1 MSNLEDILRALACKY
16 ETKKFL
22 DGDPSWFMH
31 QVEGD
36 ANKELLA
43 FIASAL
49 SYGSR
54 AQFLP
59 KIQYVLESSG
69 GDIEGWL
76 LRGDYQHVFPDD
88 DSCYYRLYSNRMM
101 RAFLDA
107 LALMIQQYGSM
118 KAFVVSLGDGRGMRG
133 DVGGMRDDGGGKRE
147 DGGGMREDGGGMR
160 DDGGGIRDEGRGMRD
175 GITCLDV
182 IRALT
187 AWFAAHGSSGVVPK
201 NALSSCKRL
210 CMFLR
215 WMVRDGSPVDI
226 GLWSDIIDR
235 RTLIMPM
242 DTHVVQEA
250 NRLGLIH
257 SKSTTMAAAIKLTER
272 LREIFPDDPLK
283 GDFALFGYGIDNT
296 GS

>member
-1 MSNLEDILRALACKY
+1 LACKY
-16 ETKKFL
+16 EKKEFL

-43 FIASAL
+43 FVASAL

-59 KIQYVLESSG
+59 KIRYVLECSG
-69 GDIEGWL
+69 GDIAGWL
-76 LRGDYQHVFPDD
+76 LRGDYQRAFPDD

-101 RAFLDA
+101 RTFLDA
-107 LALMIQQYGSM
+107 LALMVRQYGSM
-118 KAFVVSLGDGRGMRG
+118 KAFVMSLDE
-133 DVGGMRDDGGGKRE
+133 GGEM
-147 DGGGMREDGGGMR
+147 M
-160 DDGGGIRDEGRGMRD
+160 DEGREMREEGGEMRD
-175 GITCLDV
+175 SITCLDAIV
-182 IRALT
+182 SLT
-187 AWFAAHGSSGVVPK
+187 SWFAAHGSSGVVPK
-201 NALSSCKRL
+201 NAQSSCKRL

-215 WMVRDGSPVDI
+215 WMVRDGSPVDL

-257 SKSTTMAAAIKLTER
+257 GKSTTMAAAIKLTDR
-272 LREIFPDDPLK
+272 LREVFPDDPLK
-283 GDFALFGYGIDNT
+283 GDFALFGYGVDT
-296 GS
+296 TYAS

>member
-1 MSNLEDILRALACKY
+1 MARKY
-16 ETKKFL
+16 EKKEFL

-43 FIASAL
+43 FVASAL

-59 KIQYVLESSG
+59 KIRYVLECSG
-69 GDIEGWL
+69 GDIAGWL
-76 LRGDYQHVFPDD
+76 LRGDYQRAFPDD
-88 DSCYYRLYSNRMM
+88 DSCYYRLYTNRMM
-101 RAFLDA
+101 RTFLDA
-107 LALMIQQYGSM
+107 LALMVRQYGSM
-118 KAFVVSLGDGRGMRG
+118 KAFVMSLD
-133 DVGGMRDDGGGKRE
+133 E
-147 DGGGMREDGGGMR
+147 GGGMR
-160 DDGGGIRDEGRGMRD
+160 DS
-175 GITCLDV
+175 ITCLDAIV
-182 IRALT
+182 SLT
-187 AWFAAHGSSGVVPK
+187 SWFAAHGSSGVVPK
-201 NALSSCKRL
+201 NAQSSCKRL

-215 WMVRDGSPVDI
+215 WMVRDGSPVDL

-257 SKSTTMAAAIKLTER
+257 SKSTTMAAAIKLTDR
-272 LREIFPDDPLK
+272 LREVFPDDPLK
-283 GDFALFGYGIDNT
+283 GDFALFGYGVDT
-296 GS
+296 TYAS

>member
-1 MSNLEDILRALACKY
+1 MACKY
-16 ETKKFL
+16 EKKEFL

-43 FIASAL
+43 FVASAL

-59 KIQYVLESSG
+59 KIRYVLECSG
-69 GDIEGWL
+69 GDITGWL
-76 LRGDYQHVFPDD
+76 LRGDYQRAFPDD

-107 LALMIQQYGSM
+107 LALMVRQYGSM
-118 KAFVVSLGDGRGMRG
+118 KAFVMSLDEGREM
-133 DVGGMRDDGGGKRE
+133 
-147 DGGGMREDGGGMR
+147 
-160 DDGGGIRDEGRGMRD
+160 RDEGREMRD
-175 GITCLDV
+175 EGGEMRDSITCLDAIV
-182 IRALT
+182 SLT
-187 AWFAAHGSSGVVPK
+187 SWFAAHGSSGVVPK
-201 NALSSCKRL
+201 NAQSSCKRL

-215 WMVRDGSPVDI
+215 WMVRDGSPVDL

-257 SKSTTMAAAIKLTER
+257 SKSTTMAAAIKLTDR
-272 LREIFPDDPLK
+272 LREVFPDDPLK
-283 GDFALFGYGIDNT
+283 GDFALFGYGVDAT
-296 GS
+296 YAS

>member
-1 MSNLEDILRALACKY
+1 MACKY
-16 ETKKFL
+16 EKKEFL

-43 FIASAL
+43 FVASAL

-59 KIQYVLESSG
+59 KIRYVLECSG
-69 GDIEGWL
+69 EDIAGWL
-76 LRGDYQHVFPDD
+76 LRGDYQRAFPDD

-107 LALMIQQYGSM
+107 LALMVRQYGSM
-118 KAFVVSLGDGRGMRG
+118 KAFIQFHPGMP
-133 DVGGMRDDGGGKRE
+133 
-147 DGGGMREDGGGMR
+147 
-160 DDGGGIRDEGRGMRD
+160 DEGNNRESGRKGND
-175 GITCLDV
+175 RSITCLDAIV
-182 IRALT
+182 SLT
-187 AWFAAHGSSGVVPK
+187 SWFAAHGSSGVVPK
-201 NALSSCKRL
+201 NAQSSCKRL

-215 WMVRDGSPVDI
+215 WMVRDGSPVDL

-257 SKSTTMAAAIKLTER
+257 SKSTTMAAAIKLTDR
-272 LREIFPDDPLK
+272 LREVFPDDPLK
-283 GDFALFGYGIDNT
+283 GDFALFGYGVDT
-296 GS
+296 TYAS

>member
-1 MSNLEDILRALACKY
+1 MACKY
-16 ETKKFL
+16 EKKEFL

-59 KIQYVLESSG
+59 KIRYVLECSG
-69 GDIEGWL
+69 GDITGWL
-76 LRGDYQHVFPDD
+76 LRGDYQRAFPDD

-107 LALMIQQYGSM
+107 LALMVWQYGSM
-118 KAFVVSLGDGRGMRG
+118 KAFVMSL
-133 DVGGMRDDGGGKRE
+133 
-147 DGGGMREDGGGMR
+147 
-160 DDGGGIRDEGRGMRD
+160 DEGREMRD
-175 GITCLDV
+175 ETSRQSSREGNGEESGVPDDPESRLSWLTERDKSITCLDAIV
-182 IRALT
+182 SLT
-187 AWFAAHGSSGVVPK
+187 SWFAAHGSSGVVPK
-201 NALSSCKRL
+201 NAQSSCKRL

-215 WMVRDGSPVDI
+215 WMVRDGSPVDL

-257 SKSTTMAAAIKLTER
+257 SKSTTMAAAIKLTDR
-272 LREIFPDDPLK
+272 LREMFPDDPLK
-283 GDFALFGYGIDNT
+283 GDFALFGYGVDT
-296 GS
+296 TYAS

>member
-1 MSNLEDILRALACKY
+1 MARKY
-16 ETKKFL
+16 EKKEFL

-31 QVEGD
+31 QVED
-36 ANKELLA
+36 NSNKELLA

-49 SYGSR
+49 SYGR
-54 AQFLP
+54 RTQFIP
-59 KIQYVLESSG
+59 KIQFVLEESG

-76 LRGDYQHVFPDD
+76 LRGDYQRAFPADGN
-88 DSCYYRLYSNRMM
+88 CFYRLYSNRTM
-101 RAFLDA
+101 REFLDA
-107 LALMIQQYGSM
+107 LALMVRQYGSM
-118 KAFVVSLGDGRGMRG
+118 KAFVMSL
-133 DVGGMRDDGGGKRE
+133 
-147 DGGGMREDGGGMR
+147 
-160 DDGGGIRDEGRGMRD
+160 DEGREMRD
-175 GITCLDV
+175 SITCLDAIV
-182 IRALT
+182 SLT
-187 AWFAAHGSSGVVPK
+187 SWFAAHGSSGVVPK
-201 NALSSCKRL
+201 NAQSSCKRL

-215 WMVRDGSPVDI
+215 WMVRDGSPVDL

-283 GDFALFGYGIDNT
+283 GDFALFGYGVDT
-296 GS
+296 TYAV

>member
-1 MSNLEDILRALACKY
+1 MSNLEEQLRALACKY
-16 ETKKFL
+16 EKKEFL

-43 FIASAL
+43 FVASAL

-59 KIQYVLESSG
+59 KIRYVLECSG
-69 GDIEGWL
+69 GDIADWL
-76 LRGDYQHVFPDD
+76 LRGDYQRAFPDD

-101 RAFLDA
+101 RTFLDA
-107 LALMIQQYGSM
+107 LALMVRQYGSM
-118 KAFVVSLGDGRGMRG
+118 KAFVMSLD
-133 DVGGMRDDGGGKRE
+133 E
-147 DGGGMREDGGGMR
+147 GGGMR
-160 DDGGGIRDEGRGMRD
+160 DEGGGMRDEGGGMRD
-175 GITCLDV
+175 EGGEMRDEGGEMRDSITCLDAIV
-182 IRALT
+182 SLT
-187 AWFAAHGSSGVVPK
+187 SWFAAHGSSGVVPK
-201 NALSSCKRL
+201 NAQSSCKRL

-215 WMVRDGSPVDI
+215 WMVRDGSPVDL

-257 SKSTTMAAAIKLTER
+257 SKSTTMAAAIKLTDR

-283 GDFALFGYGIDNT
+283 GDFALFGYGVDT
-296 GS
+296 TYAS

>member
-1 MSNLEDILRALACKY
+1 MSNLEEQLRALACKY
-16 ETKKFL
+16 EKKEFL

-59 KIQYVLESSG
+59 KIRYVLECSG
-69 GDIEGWL
+69 GDIAGWL
-76 LRGDYQHVFPDD
+76 LRGDYQRAFPDD

-107 LALMIQQYGSM
+107 LALMVRQYGSM
-118 KAFVVSLGDGRGMRG
+118 KAFVMSLDE
-133 DVGGMRDDGGGKRE
+133 GGEMRDE
-147 DGGGMREDGGGMR
+147 GGGMR
-160 DDGGGIRDEGRGMRD
+160 DS
-175 GITCLDV
+175 ITCLDAIV
-182 IRALT
+182 SLT
-187 AWFAAHGSSGVVPK
+187 SWFAAHGSSGVVPK
-201 NALSSCKRL
+201 NAQSSCKRL

-215 WMVRDGSPVDI
+215 WMVRDGSPVDL

-257 SKSTTMAAAIKLTER
+257 SKSTTMAAAIKLTDR
-272 LREIFPDDPLK
+272 LREVFPDDPLK
-283 GDFALFGYGIDNT
+283 GDFALFGYGVDT
-296 GS
+296 TYAS

>member
-1 MSNLEDILRALACKY
+1 MARKY

-76 LRGDYQHVFPDD
+76 MRGDYQHVFPDD

-107 LALMIQQYGSM
+107 LAIMVRQYGGM
-118 KAFVVSLGDGRGMRG
+118 KAFVVSLGDGG
-133 DVGGMRDDGGGKRE
+133 
-147 DGGGMREDGGGMR
+147 
-160 DDGGGIRDEGRGMRD
+160 GMRD

>member
-1 MSNLEDILRALACKY
+1 MACKY
-16 ETKKFL
+16 EKKEFL

-43 FIASAL
+43 FVASAL

-59 KIQYVLESSG
+59 KIRYVLECSG
-69 GDIEGWL
+69 EDIAGWL
-76 LRGDYQHVFPDD
+76 LRGDYQRAFPDD

-107 LALMIQQYGSM
+107 LALMVRQYGSM
-118 KAFVVSLGDGRGMRG
+118 KAFVMSLDE
-133 DVGGMRDDGGGKRE
+133 GGE
-147 DGGGMREDGGGMR
+147 MRES
-160 DDGGGIRDEGRGMRD
+160 
-175 GITCLDV
+175 ITCLDAIV
-182 IRALT
+182 SLT
-187 AWFAAHGSSGVVPK
+187 SWFAAHGSSGVVPK
-201 NALSSCKRL
+201 NAQSSCKRL

-215 WMVRDGSPVDI
+215 WMVRDGSPVDL

-257 SKSTTMAAAIKLTER
+257 SKSTTMAAAIKLTDR
-272 LREIFPDDPLK
+272 LREVFPDDPLK
-283 GDFALFGYGIDNT
+283 GDFALFGYGVDT
-296 GS
+296 TYAS

>member
-1 MSNLEDILRALACKY
+1 MARKY
-16 ETKKFL
+16 EKKEFL

-31 QVEGD
+31 QVEGN

-54 AQFLP
+54 TQFIP
-59 KIQYVLESSG
+59 KIQFVLEESG

-76 LRGDYQHVFPDD
+76 LRGDYQRAFPADGN
-88 DSCYYRLYSNRMM
+88 CFYRLYSNRTM
-101 RAFLDA
+101 REFLDA
-107 LALMIQQYGSM
+107 LALMVQQYGSM
-118 KAFVVSLGDGRGMRG
+118 KAFIQLHPGTPDERNNRESGRKGSDRN
-133 DVGGMRDDGGGKRE
+133 
-147 DGGGMREDGGGMR
+147 
-160 DDGGGIRDEGRGMRD
+160 
-175 GITCLDV
+175 ITCLDA
-182 IRALT
+182 IERLT
-187 AWFAAHGSSGVVPK
+187 SWFAAHGSTGVVPK
-201 NALSSCKRL
+201 DARSSCKRL

-215 WMVRDGSPVDI
+215 WMVRDGSPVDL

-235 RTLIMPM
+235 RTLIIPM

-250 NRLGLIH
+250 NRLDLIH

-283 GDFALFGYGIDNT
+283 GDFALFGYGVDT
-296 GS
+296 TYAV

>member
-16 ETKKFL
+16 EKKEFL

-43 FIASAL
+43 FVASAL

-59 KIQYVLESSG
+59 KIRYVLECSG
-69 GDIEGWL
+69 GDITGWL
-76 LRGDYQHVFPDD
+76 LRGDYQRAFPDD

-107 LALMIQQYGSM
+107 LALMVRQYGSM
-118 KAFVVSLGDGRGMRG
+118 KAFVMSLDEGRE
-133 DVGGMRDDGGGKRE
+133 MRDEGGE
-147 DGGGMREDGGGMR
+147 M
-160 DDGGGIRDEGRGMRD
+160 RDEGRGMRD
-175 GITCLDV
+175 EGGGMRDSITCLDAIV
-182 IRALT
+182 SLT
-187 AWFAAHGSSGVVPK
+187 SWFAAHGSSGVVPK
-201 NALSSCKRL
+201 NAQSSCKRL

-215 WMVRDGSPVDI
+215 WMVRDGSPVDL

-257 SKSTTMAAAIKLTER
+257 GKSTTMAAAIKLTDR

-283 GDFALFGYGIDNT
+283 GDFALFGYGVDT
-296 GS
+296 TYAS

>member
-1 MSNLEDILRALACKY
+1 MSNMEKQLRALACKY
-16 ETKKFL
+16 EKKEFL

-107 LALMIQQYGSM
+107 LAIMVRQYGGM
-118 KAFVVSLGDGRGMRG
+118 KAFVVSLGDGGGMRG
-133 DVGGMRDDGGGKRE
+133 DGRGMREEGRGMRDDGGR
-147 DGGGMREDGGGMR
+147 M
-160 DDGGGIRDEGRGMRD
+160 RDEGRGMRD
-175 GITCLDV
+175 GITCLDA

-201 NALSSCKRL
+201 NAQSSCKRL